1 MHKRAKKGMRFCAV
15 VLLALLSLTGCGSK
29 ETADGKVIVTYA
41 AVDSANNVG
50 EAARILEVGREKKE
64 N

>member
-29 ETADGKVIVTYA
+29 ETADGKVK
-41 AVDSANNVG
+41 AVFSDMGYGSESRNAG
-50 EAARILEVGREKKE
+50 SD
-64 N
+64 